1 MQECRNLER
10 SKLKGAGDM
19 LPKLDAQLEEVF
31 SHLVLE
37 QEDEDKNDKRRT
49 KSLPLSP
56 EGCKKR
62 VQFADAFGLNLAIVK
77 HFSLTEEYLGPS
89 HPAQHERAS
98 LDDLCHT
105 LNSELGSERFVP
117 YFKMPV
123 ETERF
128 DALLQRC
135 RVALEKVTVYNFDI
149 RGSIRALTSDC
160 CRKEVGVRYTFTD
173 WRSFLDV
180 QATLAAG
187 HGDAETGER
196 YGFTVHAPPLLDV
209 GSSVHFAVYCRTD
222 QADFWDNN
230 EGRNYS
236 LVHQRKVNRGD
247 TESSAV

>member
-89 HPAQHERAS
+89 HPAQHERA
-98 LDDLCHT
+98 
-105 LNSELGSERFVP
+105 
-117 YFKMPV
+117 
-123 ETERF
+123 
-128 DALLQRC
+128 
-135 RVALEKVTVYNFDI
+135 
-149 RGSIRALTSDC
+149 
-160 CRKEVGVRYTFTD
+160 
-173 WRSFLDV
+173 
-180 QATLAAG
+180 TLAAG